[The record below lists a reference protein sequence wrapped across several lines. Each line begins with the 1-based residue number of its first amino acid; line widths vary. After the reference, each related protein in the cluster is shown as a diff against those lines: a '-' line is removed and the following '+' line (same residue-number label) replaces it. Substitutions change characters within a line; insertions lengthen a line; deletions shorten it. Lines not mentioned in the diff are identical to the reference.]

1 MEYLNRGRLPVF
13 TPRLD
18 LTAEDLNAQ
27 AETICAA
34 INELAGRIQIIKNMI
49 PEEERSQ
56 YAEELNYPILDK
68 IEELTNSLA
77 EAWDTIR
84 ENKLICDQH
93 YQDTLDRIAA
103 LDLALNSIISDVR
116 TELLSRINEIDR
128 SHLSEEQR
136 IESKFDSE
144 YSDLERRLNAL
155 DDAAAR
161 KSDLAALI
169 DRINYLQTNS
179 LPSIG
184 DDGYWY
190 IGTIKTSTK
199 AQGPQGEPGRD
210 GQDGAP
216 GPTGSSGVALQS
228 SEPTDPNINVWIDPS
243 AQPGE
248 DSPTTNDVEQMI
260 NNAIGPIN
268 TELSELTDVEEG

>member
-199 AQGPQGEPGRD
+199 AQGPEGRP
-210 GQDGAP
+210 GQDGVP

-260 NNAIGPIN
+260 ENAIGPIN

>member
-34 INELAGRIQIIKNMI
+34 INELAGRVQIIKNMI

-68 IEELTNSLA
+68 IEELINSLA

-128 SHLSEEQR
+128 LHLSEEQR

-184 DDGYWY
+184 ADGYWY
-190 IGTIKTSTK
+190 IGTIRTTTK
-199 AQGPQGEPGRD
+199 AQGPQGEPGQD
-210 GQDGAP
+210 GQP

-228 SEPTDPNINVWIDPS
+228 SEPTDPDINVWIDPS

-248 DSPTTNDVEQMI
+248 DSPTTNEVEQMI
-260 NNAIGPIN
+260 DNAIGPIN
-268 TELSELTDVEEG
+268 TELSGLTDVEEG